1 MATGLGRVWMGR
13 VRMEREGL
21 NHGSEMSRGH
31 HPRVMFGLGLML
43 VLTLAGCGGGDSA
56 DSPDVA
62 DTVAK
67 VAGAFDRLAPGPGSE
82 TAAEAVDGV
91 EKSGGVP
98 VADAAAEASAAEDDD
113 GSGMSAED
121 DASETPAGLADYT
134 ADSEP
139 EAPVDE
145 FAIEI
150 SSERRTGEIFA
161 FVSDRDGN
169 LEIYTAKVD
178 GSEVVR
184 LTDDEAADRW
194 PAFSPDGA
202 YIAFS
207 SERTG
212 NWATFIMR
220 VDGSGVQQIS
230 GVDGSDDKYPTFSPD
245 GKWLAV
251 VRDEAALVVVE
262 LAAPFAAEVIHEGT
276 LGRAFWSPDGEYV
289 LVVDNEGREAVAVE
303 PDGTVREDGI
313 VFPCK
318 AEKDDNHAWT
328 AYVIEPGSAG
338 ASAFGD
344 VLAEPCTRKGLVNDL
359 GGGSFMF
366 VTRFDGS
373 EVRTII
379 YLQSFI
385 AVGFPAPSPD
395 GTMMIYTRQA
405 GDMVDT
411 RDLLILDLENPPER
425 GQFGELLTRNQF
437 NDTDPA
443 W

>member
-1 MATGLGRVWMGR
+1 
-13 VRMEREGL
+13 
-21 NHGSEMSRGH
+21 
-31 HPRVMFGLGLML
+31 ML
-43 VLTLAGCGGGDSA
+43 ALTFTLAGCGGSPA
-56 DSPDVA
+56 DSPDVVETA
-62 DTVAK
+62 QK
-67 VAGAFDRLAPGPGSE
+67 VTGTLKEIAPGPVVGAVE
-82 TAAEAVDGV
+82 KAAEAV
-91 EKSGGVP
+91 EESGLGP
-98 VADAAAEASAAEDDD
+98 VAETVKEAAADLVKDVVDEVTED
-113 GSGMSAED
+113 GSGMPAEEE
-121 DASETPAGLADYT
+121 DAGDEAKEAVPG
-134 ADSEP
+134 
-139 EAPVDE
+139 APVDE

-150 SSERRTGEIFA
+150 SAERRTGEIFA

-184 LTDDEAADRW
+184 LTQDEAADRW

-220 VDGSGVQQIS
+220 VDGSGLQQIS

-251 VRDEAALVVVE
+251 VRDEAQLVLVALV
-262 LAAPFAAEVIHEGT
+262 APFAEEVIHEGG

-289 LVVDNEGREAVAVE
+289 LVVDNEGHEAVAVE
-303 PDGTVREDGI
+303 PDGTVREEGI
-313 VFPCK
+313 VFPCQ
-318 AEKDDNHAWT
+318 ADKDDNHSWT

-366 VTRFDGS
+366 VTRFDGT
-373 EVRTII
+373 EVETII

-405 GDMVDT
+405 GDMADT

-425 GQFGELLTRNQF
+425 GQFGELLTKNQF
-437 NDTDPA
+437 MDTDPA

>member
-1 MATGLGRVWMGR
+1 
-13 VRMEREGL
+13 MERMAL
-21 NHGSEMSRGH
+21 KSGSEMSRGRR
-31 HPRVMFGLGLML
+31 PRAISGLVLVVVLML
-43 VLTLAGCGGGDSA
+43 ALAACGGGE
-56 DSPDVA
+56 
-62 DTVAK
+62 
-67 VAGAFDRLAPGPGSE
+67 AGDAGPGDVVSDLFGGTE
-82 TAAEAVDGV
+82 DSVVDEAGEAAAAT
-91 EKSGGVP
+91 KS
-98 VADAAAEASAAEDDD
+98 AEDAAEASAAEAAVEESVSD
-113 GSGMSAED
+113 GAAGDSASETAAADSAADMSAEEKVGES
-121 DASETPAGLADYT
+121 AAEEKVGESV
-134 ADSEP
+134 P
-139 EAPVDE
+139 EAPPVDE

-150 SSERRTGEIFA
+150 SAERRTGEIFA

-178 GSEVVR
+178 GSDVVR
-184 LTDDEAADRW
+184 LTENDAADRW

-220 VDGSGVQQIS
+220 VDGSGLQQIS

-245 GKWLAV
+245 GTRMAV
-251 VRDEAALVVVE
+251 VRDEAELVVVE
-262 LAAPFAAEVIHEGT
+262 LTAPFAEEVIHEAA

-289 LVVDNEGREAVAVE
+289 LVVDNEGRDGVAVE
-303 PDGTVREDGI
+303 PDGTVREEGI

-328 AYVIEPGSAG
+328 AYVIEAGSAG

-359 GGGSFMF
+359 GGGSYMF
-366 VTRFDGS
+366 VTRFDGT
-373 EVRTII
+373 EVQTII

-395 GTMMIYTRQA
+395 GTRMIYTRQA
-405 GDMVDT
+405 GDMIET
-411 RDLLILDLENPPER
+411 
-425 GQFGELLTRNQF
+425 
-437 NDTDPA
+437 
-443 W
+443 

>member
-1 MATGLGRVWMGR
+1 MRRDRMHRV
-13 VRMEREGL
+13 V
-21 NHGSEMSRGH
+21 
-31 HPRVMFGLGLML
+31 FGLTLTL
-43 VLTLAGCGGGDSA
+43 VMTLALAGCGGGGSA
-56 DSPDVA
+56 DAPDVGE
-62 DTVAK
+62 TVAK
-67 VAGAFDRLAPGPGSE
+67 VAGAFDRLAPEPVGDAVE
-82 TAAEAVDGV
+82 RAAEAV
-91 EKSGGVP
+91 EESGLGP
-98 VADAAAEASAAEDDD
+98 VAETVKEAAADLVEDMVDEV
-113 GSGMSAED
+113 AED
-121 DASETPAGLADYT
+121 DASESPAGETVDDGSGMMA
-134 ADSEP
+134 E
-139 EAPVDE
+139 EVDE

-150 SSERRTGEIFA
+150 SAERRTGEIFA

-184 LTDDEAADRW
+184 LTQDEAADRW

-202 YIAFS
+202 YLAFS

-220 VDGSGVQQIS
+220 VDASGLQQIS
-230 GVDGSDDKYPTFSPD
+230 GVDGSDDKYPTFTPD

-251 VRDEAALVVVE
+251 VRDEAQLVLVE
-262 LAAPFAAEVIHEGT
+262 LAAPFAAEVIHEGG
-276 LGRAFWSPDGEYV
+276 LGGAFWSPDGEYV

-303 PDGTVREDGI
+303 PDGTVREERI
-313 VFPCK
+313 VFPCQ
-318 AEKDDNHAWT
+318 AENQDNHAWT

-373 EVRTII
+373 EVQTII

-395 GTMMIYTRQA
+395 GAMMIYTRQA
-405 GDMVDT
+405 GDMADT

-425 GQFGELLTRNQF
+425 GQFGELLTKNQF
-437 NDTDPA
+437 MDTDPA

>member
-1 MATGLGRVWMGR
+1 MWAGRDG
-13 VRMEREGL
+13 MEREVL
-21 NHGSEMSRGH
+21 NPGGEMRRSRLFT
-31 HPRVMFGLGLML
+31 VLLGPVLML
-43 VLTLAGCGGGDSA
+43 ALTFALAGCGGKPA

-62 DTVAK
+62 ETVQK
-67 VAGAFDRLAPGPGSE
+67 VAGTLEKLAPRPVVGAVE
-82 TAAEAVDGV
+82 KAAEAVEGLV
-91 EKSGGVP
+91 EDVVDE
-98 VADAAAEASAAEDDD
+98 VAESVKEAAEDLVKDVVD
-113 GSGMSAED
+113 EVVED
-121 DASETPAGLADYT
+121 DASETQ
-134 ADSEP
+134 
-139 EAPVDE
+139 VDE

-150 SSERRTGEIFA
+150 SAERRTGEIFA

-178 GSEVVR
+178 GSDVVR
-184 LTDDEAADRW
+184 LTQDEAADRW

-202 YIAFS
+202 YLAFS

-212 NWATFIMR
+212 NWATFVMR
-220 VDGSGVQQIS
+220 VDGSGLQQIS
-230 GVDGSDDKYPTFSPD
+230 GVDGLDDKYPTFSPD

-251 VRDEAALVVVE
+251 VRDEAQLVLVE
-262 LAAPFAAEVIHEGT
+262 LVAPFAEEVIHEGG

-289 LVVDNEGREAVAVE
+289 LVVDNEGRAAVAVE
-303 PDGTVREDGI
+303 PDGTVREERI
-313 VFPCK
+313 VFPCQ
-318 AEKDDNHAWT
+318 AEKDDNHSWT

-366 VTRFDGS
+366 VTRFDGT

-405 GDMVDT
+405 GDMANT

-425 GQFGELLTRNQF
+425 GQFGELLTKNQF
-437 NDTDPA
+437 VDTDPA